1 MRRGGRPEEPGVA
14 PIPWRCPGHV
24 PACLLPDLGLSWA
37 AGTKPS
43 QDGGR
48 TSGALSLESPPPPC
62 RLSPPEGR
70 RPRGRGGGR
79 LPPSARVASFR
90 KAGAGSS
97 GWWVERAQGLG
108 GHWGSGCP
116 HDPCTPDSEAQTA
129 LRGERSG
136 SLAPRPGVFTRPA
149 HGSGRRLRSGVAP
162 GPVGRHTVYSLDV
175 CRLSKPEPGARA
187 APASRGSD
195 VAHSLQRSGWA
206 ERGVP

>member
-1 MRRGGRPEEPGVA
+1 MRWAPVFLCTEPLLQPMRRGERPGEPEVA

-48 TSGALSLESPPPPC
+48 TSGVLSLESPPPPC
-62 RLSPPEGR
+62 HLSPPEGR

-79 LPPSARVASFR
+79 LPPSARMASFR

-97 GWWVERAQGLG
+97 GWWLERAQGLG

-116 HDPCTPDSEAQTA
+116 HDPCTPDPETQTA

-149 HGSGRRLRSGVAP
+149 HGERPGSPQRGGP
-162 GPVGRHTVYSLDV
+162 GPCGAAHSVQPG
-175 CRLSKPEPGARA
+175 RLS
-187 APASRGSD
+187 SF
-195 VAHSLQRSGWA
+195 
-206 ERGVP
+206 